1 MAMSIFSNTIT
12 MMMLQTPQRTQP
24 IFSMNL
30 WSILMTTDFTSD
42 KPKIAQNNVLK
53 LSSILEKLRNQNVKT
68 LHSVRPSAVHH
79 RDINCNNLITT
90 HFRDTHVV
98 NALLY
103 LTPRQYEYKLNIPT
117 MKATKTVVK
126 ITMNLKISFTVL
138 PSEICN
144 GPKLSLAGRMY
155 AMREKLSTTA
165 TAQRPS
171 EMSCG
176 SEGDQSTRAVIKQRQ
191 QAFYSPTRLVRK
203 AQTQFSSLAS
213 YQAGNTGSRLAGSCG
228 PSLNNVYQ
236 CNTVQN
242 MHARMPLIWQ

>member
-53 LSSILEKLRNQNVKT
+53 LSSILEKSRNRKESECENTAHSKTQCSSSQGHIVKFYILNV
-68 LHSVRPSAVHH
+68 
-79 RDINCNNLITT
+79 NNLITT

-117 MKATKTVVK
+117 MKATNTVVK

-171 EMSCG
+171 EMS
-176 SEGDQSTRAVIKQRQ
+176 
-191 QAFYSPTRLVRK
+191 
-203 AQTQFSSLAS
+203 
-213 YQAGNTGSRLAGSCG
+213 
-228 PSLNNVYQ
+228 
-236 CNTVQN
+236 
-242 MHARMPLIWQ
+242 